1 MAEMA
6 RLFLTTDSDNN
17 QIIAFNAFNGTHL
30 VQAGLIVLAIAAIAF
45 LLTNL
50 SSFSAAY
57 KRFDTG
63 APSGFHHIPHEEFQ
77 TRHKMHKRS
86 AHNGNVVLIFF
97 TCTSLRYID

>member
-6 RLFLTTDSDNN
+6 RFFLTTDSNDN
-17 QIIAFNAFNGTHL
+17 QVLAFNVFNSTHL

-86 AHNGNVVLIFF
+86 AHNGNVVLIFLKK
-97 TCTSLRYID
+97 TYIVS